1 MITYE
6 FPVTEYTGDDPDD
19 AYTTMHTASLDVEEL
34 MHEPYEATLYAL
46 DDTYKLIF
54 GHCHDGFYLCIPNK
68 GFGCTLDSMSYIDEN
83 HYMLLHASEL
93 DPILFDEATAIAYA
107 LNELYKVIKV
117 HKNRA

>member
-19 AYTTMHTASLDVEEL
+19 AYTTMHTASLEVEKL

-68 GFGCTLDSMSYIDEN
+68 KVGCTLESLGDVEDTSYE
-83 HYMLLHASEL
+83 LLHPYETL
-93 DPILFDEATAIAYA
+93 CFEDAIAISFA
-107 LNELYKVIKV
+107 LNELYKIIKV
-117 HKNRA
+117 QRT